1 MRPRSCGLGSG
12 PGRRS
17 PVTRLRVGGGHPL
30 ASQPADDAPLPRPL
44 PGPGGRR
51 RGGTPRSR
59 ARGGRRR
66 RPGRAGGGRR
76 AEGGGRARG
85 GRQGALRGGRGRGP
99 SPGARVFVPLA
110 AARSAPRRRCAP
122 LEGGQGIKGGSGGRG
137 HRTAH
142 PARGA
147 GHPAWAQPPEPRP
160 RGTRPLLQSP
170 PESETGPLQQS
181 SQPPTPSCPGGTH
194 QSAAAAHS
202 CDASGTDCSAMTT
215 ARYRPTWDL
224 ALDPLVSCKLCLGE
238 YPVEQMTTIAQ
249 CQCIFCT
256 LCLKQYVELLIK
268 EGLETAISCP
278 DAACPKQGHLQEDEI
293 ECMVAAEI
301 MQRYKKLQFERE
313 VLLDPCR
320 TWCPTSTC
328 QAVCQLQDMGLQTPQ
343 LVRCK
348 ACDVEFCSACKAS
361 WHPGQGCPETM
372 PITFLPGETSS
383 AFKLEEDDAP
393 IKRCPKCKVYIER
406 DEGCA
411 QMMCKNCKH
420 AFCWYCLESLDDD
433 FLLIHYDKGPCRN
446 KLGHSRAS
454 VIWHR
459 TQVVGIFAGFG
470 LLLLVASPFLLLAT
484 PFVLCCKCKCSKGAR
499 PCT

>member
-1 MRPRSCGLGSG
+1 
-12 PGRRS
+12 
-17 PVTRLRVGGGHPL
+17 
-30 ASQPADDAPLPRPL
+30 
-44 PGPGGRR
+44 
-51 RGGTPRSR
+51 
-59 ARGGRRR
+59 
-66 RPGRAGGGRR
+66 
-76 AEGGGRARG
+76 
-85 GRQGALRGGRGRGP
+85 
-99 SPGARVFVPLA
+99 
-110 AARSAPRRRCAP
+110 
-122 LEGGQGIKGGSGGRG
+122 
-137 HRTAH
+137 
-142 PARGA
+142 
-147 GHPAWAQPPEPRP
+147 
-160 RGTRPLLQSP
+160 
-170 PESETGPLQQS
+170 
-181 SQPPTPSCPGGTH
+181 
-194 QSAAAAHS
+194 
-202 CDASGTDCSAMTT
+202 CSAMTT

-224 ALDPLVSCKLCLGE
+224 VLDPLVSCKLCLGE

-278 DAACPKQGHLQEDEI
+278 DAACPKRGHLQENEI
-293 ECMVAAEI
+293 ECMVASEI

-320 TWCPTSTC
+320 TWCPSSTC
-328 QAVCQLQDMGLQTPQ
+328 QAVCQLQESSPQDPQ
-343 LVRCK
+343 LVQCK
-348 ACDVEFCSACKAS
+348 VCDIEFCSACKS
-361 WHPGQGCPETM
+361 NWHPGQGCQENM
-372 PITFLPGETSS
+372 PISFLPGETSS
-383 AFKLEEDDAP
+383 VFKMEDDDAP

-484 PFVLCCKCKCSKGAR
+484 PFVLCCKCKCNKGDDD
-499 PCT
+499 PLPT

>member
-1 MRPRSCGLGSG
+1 MPL
-12 PGRRS
+12 
-17 PVTRLRVGGGHPL
+17 VTRIVRRRPAWHFCVRCVLWPRVTGAEEAWSAVVGWDVLDGADEVPHSLPSLTPRAQPPGLQGPLGPELFSCLPCGHPAGERSL
-30 ASQPADDAPLPRPL
+30 LNAGTHSRT
-44 PGPGGRR
+44 PGPG
-51 RGGTPRSR
+51 PK
-59 ARGGRRR
+59 
-66 RPGRAGGGRR
+66 
-76 AEGGGRARG
+76 
-85 GRQGALRGGRGRGP
+85 ALCS
-99 SPGARVFVPLA
+99 SPG
-110 AARSAPRRRCAP
+110 
-122 LEGGQGIKGGSGGRG
+122 
-137 HRTAH
+137 
-142 PARGA
+142 
-147 GHPAWAQPPEPRP
+147 
-160 RGTRPLLQSP
+160 LL
-170 PESETGPLQQS
+170 
-181 SQPPTPSCPGGTH
+181 
-194 QSAAAAHS
+194 
-202 CDASGTDCSAMTT
+202 TDCSAMTT

-313 VLLDPCR
+313 VLFDPCR
-320 TWCPTSTC
+320 TWCPASSC

-343 LVRCK
+343 LVQCK
-348 ACDVEFCSACKAS
+348 ACDMEFCSSCRAR

-383 AFKLEEDDAP
+383 AFKMEGDDAP

-411 QMMCKNCKH
+411 QMMCKSCKH

-459 TQVVGIFAGFG
+459 TQRTMA
-470 LLLLVASPFLLLAT
+470 LLLVFYSAGPASP
-484 PFVLCCKCKCSKGAR
+484 VLPSSLCSA
-499 PCT
+499 

>member
-1 MRPRSCGLGSG
+1 MPIVYQDTRIQPEDSQSLPSGL
-12 PGRRS
+12 
-17 PVTRLRVGGGHPL
+17 LR
-30 ASQPADDAPLPRPL
+30 
-44 PGPGGRR
+44 
-51 RGGTPRSR
+51 
-59 ARGGRRR
+59 
-66 RPGRAGGGRR
+66 
-76 AEGGGRARG
+76 
-85 GRQGALRGGRGRGP
+85 
-99 SPGARVFVPLA
+99 
-110 AARSAPRRRCAP
+110 
-122 LEGGQGIKGGSGGRG
+122 
-137 HRTAH
+137 
-142 PARGA
+142 
-147 GHPAWAQPPEPRP
+147 
-160 RGTRPLLQSP
+160 
-170 PESETGPLQQS
+170 
-181 SQPPTPSCPGGTH
+181 
-194 QSAAAAHS
+194 
-202 CDASGTDCSAMTT
+202 DCSAMTT

-238 YPVEQMTTIAQ
+238 YPLEQMTTITQ
-249 CQCIFCT
+249 CQCVFCT

-278 DAACPKQGHLQEDEI
+278 DAACPKQGHLQENEI

-320 TWCPTSTC
+320 TWCPASTC
-328 QAVCQLQDMGLQTPQ
+328 QAVCQLQEMGLQTPQ
-343 LVRCK
+343 LVQCK
-348 ACDVEFCSACKAS
+348 ACDLEFCSACRAS

-459 TQVVGIFAGFG
+459 TQMRTVRRAVEGDMDREWQRWSG
-470 LLLLVASPFLLLAT
+470 LLPESLVRTCNSHSHQASGCP
-484 PFVLCCKCKCSKGAR
+484 AR
-499 PCT
+499 GKLGNI

>member
-1 MRPRSCGLGSG
+1 MFE
-12 PGRRS
+12 GRKPS
-17 PVTRLRVGGGHPL
+17 TGE
-30 ASQPADDAPLPRPL
+30 
-44 PGPGGRR
+44 
-51 RGGTPRSR
+51 
-59 ARGGRRR
+59 RR
-66 RPGRAGGGRR
+66 RPEDSASLVFPRFPFCFLFWLLW
-76 AEGGGRARG
+76 
-85 GRQGALRGGRGRGP
+85 QLISWCPPWLRWVCL
-99 SPGARVFVPLA
+99 SQSTDSNVHLLWQH
-110 AARSAPRRRCAP
+110 PRRHTRNKT
-122 LEGGQGIKGGSGGRG
+122 L
-137 HRTAH
+137 H
-142 PARGA
+142 PSV
-147 GHPAWAQPPEPRP
+147 
-160 RGTRPLLQSP
+160 QS
-170 PESETGPLQQS
+170 
-181 SQPPTPSCPGGTH
+181 
-194 QSAAAAHS
+194 
-202 CDASGTDCSAMTT
+202 DCSAMTT

-278 DAACPKQGHLQEDEI
+278 DAACPKQGHLQENEI

-313 VLLDPCR
+313 VLFDPCR
-320 TWCPTSTC
+320 TWCPASTC
-328 QAVCQLQDMGLQTPQ
+328 QAVCQLQDVGLQTPQ
-343 LVRCK
+343 PVQCK
-348 ACDVEFCSACKAS
+348 ACHMEFCSTCKAS

-372 PITFLPGETSS
+372 PITFLPGETSA
-383 AFKLEEDDAP
+383 AFKMEEDDAP
-393 IKRCPKCKVYIER
+393 IKRCPKCRVYIER

-484 PFVLCCKCKCSKGAR
+484 PFVLCCKCKCSKGDDD
-499 PCT
+499 PLPT

>member
-1 MRPRSCGLGSG
+1 MGLCETIALTYVLLSTYYTAVSVDYTGGS
-12 PGRRS
+12 
-17 PVTRLRVGGGHPL
+17 V
-30 ASQPADDAPLPRPL
+30 
-44 PGPGGRR
+44 
-51 RGGTPRSR
+51 SR
-59 ARGGRRR
+59 ASGDPKMFGRDPAFTETSGCLERR
-66 RPGRAGGGRR
+66 
-76 AEGGGRARG
+76 
-85 GRQGALRGGRGRGP
+85 
-99 SPGARVFVPLA
+99 
-110 AARSAPRRRCAP
+110 
-122 LEGGQGIKGGSGGRG
+122 
-137 HRTAH
+137 
-142 PARGA
+142 
-147 GHPAWAQPPEPRP
+147 
-160 RGTRPLLQSP
+160 
-170 PESETGPLQQS
+170 
-181 SQPPTPSCPGGTH
+181 
-194 QSAAAAHS
+194 
-202 CDASGTDCSAMTT
+202 DCSAMSA
-215 ARYRPTWDL
+215 ARACRPSWDL

-238 YPVEQMTTIAQ
+238 YPVEQMTTISQ
-249 CQCIFCT
+249 CQCVFCT

-278 DAACPKQGHLQEDEI
+278 DAACPKQGHLQENEI

-320 TWCPTSTC
+320 TWCPASTC
-328 QAVCQLQDMGLQTPQ
+328 QAVCQLQEMGLHTPQ
-343 LVRCK
+343 LVQCK
-348 ACDVEFCSACKAS
+348 ACDTEFCSACKAS

-383 AFKLEEDDAP
+383 AFKLDEDDAP

-484 PFVLCCKCKCSKGAR
+484 PFVLCCKCKCSKGDDD
-499 PCT
+499 PLPT

>member
-1 MRPRSCGLGSG
+1 MAC
-12 PGRRS
+12 
-17 PVTRLRVGGGHPL
+17 
-30 ASQPADDAPLPRPL
+30 ASLV
-44 PGPGGRR
+44 
-51 RGGTPRSR
+51 S
-59 ARGGRRR
+59 
-66 RPGRAGGGRR
+66 
-76 AEGGGRARG
+76 
-85 GRQGALRGGRGRGP
+85 
-99 SPGARVFVPLA
+99 
-110 AARSAPRRRCAP
+110 
-122 LEGGQGIKGGSGGRG
+122 
-137 HRTAH
+137 
-142 PARGA
+142 
-147 GHPAWAQPPEPRP
+147 
-160 RGTRPLLQSP
+160 
-170 PESETGPLQQS
+170 
-181 SQPPTPSCPGGTH
+181 
-194 QSAAAAHS
+194 
-202 CDASGTDCSAMTT
+202 DCSTMTT
-215 ARYRPTWDL
+215 ARCRPTWDL

-238 YPVEQMTTIAQ
+238 YPVEKMTTIAQ

-278 DAACPKQGHLQEDEI
+278 DAACPKQGHLQENEI

-301 MQRYKKLQFERE
+301 MQKYKKLQFERE

-320 TWCPTSTC
+320 TWCPASTC
-328 QAVCQLQDMGLQTPQ
+328 QAVCQLQEMGLQTPQ
-343 LVRCK
+343 LVQCK
-348 ACDVEFCSACKAS
+348 ACDTEFCSACKAS

-383 AFKLEEDDAP
+383 STFQLEEDDAP

-459 TQVVGIFAGFG
+459 TQE
-470 LLLLVASPFLLLAT
+470 T
-484 PFVLCCKCKCSKGAR
+484 PNTSISVKL
-499 PCT
+499 

>member
-1 MRPRSCGLGSG
+1 
-12 PGRRS
+12 
-17 PVTRLRVGGGHPL
+17 
-30 ASQPADDAPLPRPL
+30 
-44 PGPGGRR
+44 
-51 RGGTPRSR
+51 
-59 ARGGRRR
+59 
-66 RPGRAGGGRR
+66 
-76 AEGGGRARG
+76 
-85 GRQGALRGGRGRGP
+85 
-99 SPGARVFVPLA
+99 
-110 AARSAPRRRCAP
+110 
-122 LEGGQGIKGGSGGRG
+122 
-137 HRTAH
+137 
-142 PARGA
+142 
-147 GHPAWAQPPEPRP
+147 
-160 RGTRPLLQSP
+160 
-170 PESETGPLQQS
+170 
-181 SQPPTPSCPGGTH
+181 
-194 QSAAAAHS
+194 
-202 CDASGTDCSAMTT
+202 MTT

-278 DAACPKQGHLQEDEI
+278 DAACPKQGHLQENEI

-313 VLLDPCR
+313 VLFDPCR
-320 TWCPTSTC
+320 TWCPASTC
-328 QAVCQLQDMGLQTPQ
+328 QAVCQLQDVGLQTPQ
-343 LVRCK
+343 PVQCK
-348 ACDVEFCSACKAS
+348 ACHMEFCSTCKAS

-372 PITFLPGETSS
+372 PITFLPGETSA
-383 AFKLEEDDAP
+383 AFKMEEDDAP
-393 IKRCPKCKVYIER
+393 IKRCPKCRVYIER

-459 TQVVGIFAGFG
+459 TQGDAI
-470 LLLLVASPFLLLAT
+470 LEKC
-484 PFVLCCKCKCSKGAR
+484 VLHNIESECHL
-499 PCT
+499 

>member
-1 MRPRSCGLGSG
+1 MDQNTDHCIIS
-12 PGRRS
+12 
-17 PVTRLRVGGGHPL
+17 
-30 ASQPADDAPLPRPL
+30 
-44 PGPGGRR
+44 
-51 RGGTPRSR
+51 
-59 ARGGRRR
+59 
-66 RPGRAGGGRR
+66 
-76 AEGGGRARG
+76 
-85 GRQGALRGGRGRGP
+85 
-99 SPGARVFVPLA
+99 
-110 AARSAPRRRCAP
+110 
-122 LEGGQGIKGGSGGRG
+122 LE
-137 HRTAH
+137 
-142 PARGA
+142 
-147 GHPAWAQPPEPRP
+147 
-160 RGTRPLLQSP
+160 
-170 PESETGPLQQS
+170 
-181 SQPPTPSCPGGTH
+181 
-194 QSAAAAHS
+194 
-202 CDASGTDCSAMTT
+202 DCSAMTT

-238 YPVEQMTTIAQ
+238 YPAEQMTTIAQ

-278 DAACPKQGHLQEDEI
+278 DAACPKKGHLQENEI

-313 VLLDPCR
+313 VLFDPCR
-320 TWCPTSTC
+320 TWCPASTC
-328 QAVCQLQDMGLQTPQ
+328 QAVCQLQDIGLQTPQ
-343 LVRCK
+343 LVQCK
-348 ACDVEFCSACKAS
+348 ACDMEFCSACKAR

-383 AFKLEEDDAP
+383 AFKMEEGDAP
-393 IKRCPKCKVYIER
+393 IKRCPKCRVYIER

-484 PFVLCCKCKCSKGAR
+484 PFVLCCKCKCSKGDDD
-499 PCT
+499 PLPT

>member
-1 MRPRSCGLGSG
+1 
-12 PGRRS
+12 
-17 PVTRLRVGGGHPL
+17 
-30 ASQPADDAPLPRPL
+30 
-44 PGPGGRR
+44 
-51 RGGTPRSR
+51 
-59 ARGGRRR
+59 
-66 RPGRAGGGRR
+66 
-76 AEGGGRARG
+76 
-85 GRQGALRGGRGRGP
+85 
-99 SPGARVFVPLA
+99 
-110 AARSAPRRRCAP
+110 
-122 LEGGQGIKGGSGGRG
+122 
-137 HRTAH
+137 
-142 PARGA
+142 
-147 GHPAWAQPPEPRP
+147 
-160 RGTRPLLQSP
+160 
-170 PESETGPLQQS
+170 
-181 SQPPTPSCPGGTH
+181 
-194 QSAAAAHS
+194 
-202 CDASGTDCSAMTT
+202 MTT

-238 YPVEQMTTIAQ
+238 YPVEQMTTISQ

-278 DAACPKQGHLQEDEI
+278 DAGCPKRGHLQENEI

-320 TWCPTSTC
+320 TWCPSSSC
-328 QAVCQLQDMGLQTPQ
+328 QAVCKLQEKGPQNPQ
-343 LVRCK
+343 LVQCTS
-348 ACDVEFCSACKAS
+348 CDIEFCSSCKAN
-361 WHPGQGCPETM
+361 WHPGQGCQENM
-372 PITFLPGETSS
+372 PITFLPGESSS
-383 AFKLEEDDAP
+383 ALKMVEDDVP

-484 PFVLCCKCKCSKGAR
+484 PFVLCCKCKCSKGDDD
-499 PCT
+499 PLPT